1 MGKKLIRTRIGGSHW
16 FDIRKLGTS
25 HDLVNTHNTPHR
37 VFFLSKRR
45 WCQRVSSNKLRI
57 HPGPTTNMTL
67 NPIKVVWLKLW
78 HPKST
83 GLSPF
88 PYENI
93 CHSWG
98 IPMFRRTT
106 NSVRSHFRS
115 HSFNPIKHA
124 IKSHQISLDPMNNI
138 VQLNLIKSH

>member
-37 VFFLSKRR
+37 VFFSK
-45 WCQRVSSNKLRI
+45 QKKVVSTCVKQQTEDT
-57 HPGPTTNMTL
+57 PTTNMAL